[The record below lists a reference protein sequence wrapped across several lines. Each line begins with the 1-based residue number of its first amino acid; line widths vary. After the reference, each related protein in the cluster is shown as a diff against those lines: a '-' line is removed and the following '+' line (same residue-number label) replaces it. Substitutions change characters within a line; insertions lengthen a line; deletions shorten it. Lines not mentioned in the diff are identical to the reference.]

1 MKIGNKYI
9 VNIIDN
15 DSNGNGI
22 ARIDNF
28 VIFVSYALKDEEL
41 EIEITSINKRFAN
54 AKITKIIKKSKYRC
68 NINCNSY
75 DKCGGCAFLHTK
87 KNIENELKLQGI
99 NKLFNINIDKILSNN
114 EYNYR
119 NKATFHIKNNL
130 IGYYS
135 EKTNDI
141 VEFDNC
147 LLLDDRINKIYN
159 YFKTSNLNNLDEIIV
174 RVTTKEIMIIIKGN
188 IKEYDI
194 NDLTSKYEI
203 NSIYLNDKLIYG
215 NAYIIEELNDIK
227 YTIYPNAFFQV
238 NYDNMKLL
246 YDRVLEYAGIGN
258 KLLDLYCGTGT
269 IGIYLSKNFN
279 KVIGIEINKE
289 AILNANINKKLNNI
303 NNIEFKCGDAST
315 FKIDDYDVIVVDP
328 PRSGL
333 NKKTIDLL
341 KQTNSK
347 KIIYISCNYKT
358 LKRDIDLLN
367 DYKLSKLEII
377 NMFNKTKHC
386 EVVTILERKNK

>member
-41 EIEITSINKRFAN
+41 EIEITNINKRFAN

-68 NINCNSY
+68 NVKCNSY
-75 DKCGGCAFLHTK
+75 DKCGGCTFLHTK
-87 KNIENELKLQGI
+87 SSIENELKLKNI
-99 NKLFNINIDKILSNN
+99 NKLFNTNIDKILSNN

-119 NKATFHIKNNL
+119 NKATFHIKNNI

-147 LLLDDRINKIYN
+147 LLLDERINKIYN
-159 YFKTSNLNNLDEIIV
+159 NFKNSNLNNINEIIV
-174 RVTTKEIMIIIKGN
+174 RVTNKEIMVIINGN
-188 IKEYDI
+188 VDNYDT
-194 NDLTSKYEI
+194 NELVSKFKV
-203 NSIYLNDKLIYG
+203 NSVYLNDKLIYG
-215 NAYIIEELNDIK
+215 NAYILEELNDIK

-246 YDRVLEYAGIGN
+246 YDKVLEYAGNGN

-279 KVIGIEINKE
+279 KIFGIEINKE

-333 NKKTIDLL
+333 NKKTINLL
-341 KQTNSK
+341 NQTKSK

-377 NMFNKTKHC
+377 NMFNKTKHVESIC
-386 EVVTILERKNK
+386 VLERK

>member
-1 MKIGNKYI
+1 
-9 VNIIDN
+9 
-15 DSNGNGI
+15 
-22 ARIDNF
+22 
-28 VIFVSYALKDEEL
+28 
-41 EIEITSINKRFAN
+41 
-54 AKITKIIKKSKYRC
+54 
-68 NINCNSY
+68 
-75 DKCGGCAFLHTK
+75 
-87 KNIENELKLQGI
+87 
-99 NKLFNINIDKILSNN
+99 
-114 EYNYR
+114 
-119 NKATFHIKNNL
+119 
-130 IGYYS
+130 
-135 EKTNDI
+135 
-141 VEFDNC
+141 
-147 LLLDDRINKIYN
+147 
-159 YFKTSNLNNLDEIIV
+159 
-174 RVTTKEIMIIIKGN
+174 MIIIKGN